1 MLQSSHDDTVER
13 VLWQLEAGVLLQ
25 ALDVDEGTHKLSVQQ
40 SLVGQPL
47 NVLGSMGI
55 DVLQRARQLVIEP
68 LDERYHAAGD
78 AEDLARVDW
87 GQLVVVLPL
96 FGVLD
101 DDNLLC
107 VLEDLQKLAEFLVGP
122 GLLVSTVWAW

>member
-68 LDERYHAAGD
+68 LD
-78 AEDLARVDW
+78 
-87 GQLVVVLPL
+87 
-96 FGVLD
+96 
-101 DDNLLC
+101 
-107 VLEDLQKLAEFLVGP
+107 K
-122 GLLVSTVWAW
+122 

>member
-68 LDERYHAAGD
+68 LDE
-78 AEDLARVDW
+78 
-87 GQLVVVLPL
+87 
-96 FGVLD
+96 
-101 DDNLLC
+101 
-107 VLEDLQKLAEFLVGP
+107 
-122 GLLVSTVWAW
+122 

>member
-25 ALDVDEGTHKLSVQQ
+25 ALDVDEGTYKLSVQQ

-47 NVLGSMGI
+47 NILGSVGI

-68 LDERYHAAGD
+68 LDERYYAAGD

-107 VLEDLQKLAEFLVGP
+107 VLEDLQKLAELLVGP
-122 GLLVSTVWAW
+122 GLLVSTVWA